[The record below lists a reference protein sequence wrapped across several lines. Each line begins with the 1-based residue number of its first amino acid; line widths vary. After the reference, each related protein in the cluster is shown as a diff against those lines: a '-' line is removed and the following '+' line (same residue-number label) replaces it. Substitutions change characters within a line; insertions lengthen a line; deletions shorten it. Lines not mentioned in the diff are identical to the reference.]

1 MKILKPTMGVSA
13 LKKFEN
19 TPPYSHSYLTR
30 LFLCPFSAL
39 RLFLCPSPLR
49 RFFLRPLPSRSVSSA
64 LPCRSFSSVLPFHLA
79 GAGSSLS
86 SPPLSPSLVVASL
99 SLVVAD
105 GKRRRRGRLHRAV
118 VTGSGSQPRPTP
130 SPARGGK
137 TPTRRRLAPASPR
150 PHPTAVADLGS
161 GAADDQ
167 RRHIRCHRARIWPPR
182 GQIGVERCQQH
193 RIEEEVMT
201 PTEEVAQVS
210 LSPPLTADSH
220 LCTSSLPLASLS
232 PFLSRRRWP

>member
-137 TPTRRRLAPASPR
+137 TPTRRRLAPASRRPR
-150 PHPTAVADLGS
+150 PDLTPPPSPTSVPAPPTTRGGISDAIVRGS
-161 GAADDQ
+161 G
-167 RRHIRCHRARIWPPR
+167 
-182 GQIGVERCQQH
+182 
-193 RIEEEVMT
+193 
-201 PTEEVAQVS
+201 
-210 LSPPLTADSH
+210 
-220 LCTSSLPLASLS
+220 PLAARSGWS
-232 PFLSRRRWP
+232 GASSTASRRRS

>member
-19 TPPYSHSYLTR
+19 TPSYSRSYLTR
-30 LFLCPFSAL
+30 LFLYPFSAS

-49 RFFLRPLPSRSVSSA
+49 RFLLRPLPSRSVSSA
-64 LPCRSFSSVLPFHLA
+64 LPCRSVSSVLPFHLA

-105 GKRRRRGRLHRAV
+105 GKRRRRGRLHRVV

-137 TPTRRRLAPASPR
+137 TPTRRRLAPASPCLAPTSPHRRRR
-150 PHPTAVADLGS
+150 PRFRRRRRPEAAYPTPSCTDLPPSRLDRG
-161 GAADDQ
+161 GAA
-167 RRHIRCHRARIWPPR
+167 
-182 GQIGVERCQQH
+182 
-193 RIEEEVMT
+193 
-201 PTEEVAQVS
+201 
-210 LSPPLTADSH
+210 
-220 LCTSSLPLASLS
+220 LAA
-232 PFLSRRRWP
+232 PH

>member
-1 MKILKPTMGVSA
+1 MGVSA

-19 TPPYSHSYLTR
+19 TPPYSRSYLTR
-30 LFLCPFSAL
+30 LFLYPFSAS

-64 LPCRSFSSVLPFHLA
+64 LPCRSVSSILPFHLA

-86 SPPLSPSLVVASL
+86 SPPLSPFLVVASL

-105 GKRRRRGRLHRAV
+105 GKRRRRGRLHHAV

-137 TPTRRRLAPASPR
+137 TPTRRRRGRKTPTRRRLAPASPYLAPTSPHRRRR
-150 PHPTAVADLGS
+150 PWFRRRRRPEAAYPTPS
-161 GAADDQ
+161 
-167 RRHIRCHRARIWPPR
+167 CWIWPPR
-182 GQIGVERCQQH
+182 GQIEVERRQ
-193 RIEEEVMT
+193 
-201 PTEEVAQVS
+201 
-210 LSPPLTADSH
+210 
-220 LCTSSLPLASLS
+220 
-232 PFLSRRRWP
+232 